1 MSGVHGALRRVL
13 EAAATLERCARKDL
27 RVLSPQADPFTLD
40 TPAQHRDGQW
50 FAEQVARFVPGHQTI
65 HVRGLHY
72 LLISDAAV
80 LMPNGMPY
88 TNTGNNAAWFSEK
101 ASKAARWLG
110 YVPFER
116 LVDERNAAPEV
127 HVRRL
132 INPRPKCRVV
142 FDDLQVITLETADL
156 LPSVYCEDLAAE
168 QPYRIIMIGEKTS
181 LGPALRRPWGVD
193 EVLLPSGE
201 PSDTMIAGMASR
213 ANEDDRPAVVLY
225 FSDFD
230 PGGHQMPISVS
241 RKLQALRLW
250 KYPTLD
256 IQVIG
261 IGGHL
266 AVPPLPHHRAY
277 GSRTTA
283 VRPG

>member
-1 MSGVHGALRRVL
+1 
-13 EAAATLERCARKDL
+13 
-27 RVLSPQADPFTLD
+27 
-40 TPAQHRDGQW
+40 
-50 FAEQVARFVPGHQTI
+50 
-65 HVRGLHY
+65 
-72 LLISDAAV
+72 
-80 LMPNGMPY
+80 
-88 TNTGNNAAWFSEK
+88 
-101 ASKAARWLG
+101 
-110 YVPFER
+110 
-116 LVDERNAAPEV
+116 
-127 HVRRL
+127 
-132 INPRPKCRVV
+132 
-142 FDDLQVITLETADL
+142 
-156 LPSVYCEDLAAE
+156 
-168 QPYRIIMIGEKTS
+168 
-181 LGPALRRPWGVD
+181 
-193 EVLLPSGE
+193 
-201 PSDTMIAGMASR
+201 MIAGMASR